1 MSRFVRFPDE
11 LIHVSLTIS
20 NLHHIFSIVSFWFL
34 WVLVS
39 LSLTTP
45 RLEFVIAD
53 VCGRTNSEEWHDFLM
68 SYSYFCSQNCSSCIL
83 WILAENPIT
92 DPSTSKVN
100 LPLQKT
106 LKAVLYIPRHLQVN
120 LPCVCETWSHFLV
133 SCFFGVEP
141 HLRIA
146 GCPMAPMASMAS
158 QSWRNPL
165 RSSCVGRMLGRW
177 RRFYDRRFAAGAVAK
192 SGGGLFLGK
201 KMGPDWRRHL
211 EEQTWKMN
219 EYSNQTMDIK
229 HVEASQEVMWNDAN
243 DLCFNRTL
251 VFCARYKIRTEHV
264 SHC

>member
-120 LPCVCETWSHFLV
+120 LPCVCVKLGLTFWWAVFLG
-133 SCFFGVEP
+133 SN
-141 HLRIA
+141 RIS
-146 GCPMAPMASMAS
+146 GLPVVP
-158 QSWRNPL
+158 WHPWL
-165 RSSCVGRMLGRW
+165 RW
-177 RRFYDRRFAAGAVAK
+177 RRSHGGILCEAAAW
-192 SGGGLFLGK
+192 GG
-201 KMGPDWRRHL
+201 
-211 EEQTWKMN
+211 
-219 EYSNQTMDIK
+219 
-229 HVEASQEVMWNDAN
+229 
-243 DLCFNRTL
+243 C
-251 VFCARYKIRTEHV
+251 
-264 SHC
+264 